1 MKKALRFLFWCG
13 LGGFGLFQLLGAS
26 ACPAR
31 KFDIVI
37 KSGRVID
44 GSGNPWYAADIGIK
58 DGKIAAIA
66 PSLDEGQAGMVIQAR
81 GLTVAPGF
89 IDVHT
94 HVDRE
99 ILNIPSVENYISQG
113 VTTVVGGNCGGHE
126 FPLSEFFA
134 AAEKKI
140 ALNIAMLAGHNTIRR
155 KIMGI
160 RMGAP
165 TAEEMS
171 QMKSLLDKEM
181 KSGAIGLSTG
191 LAYLPG
197 VYSNTEEIIELA
209 RVVAPYHGI
218 YASHIRNQAEGILE
232 AIKEAIA
239 VGEANGITVLIS
251 HIKLADEAIWN
262 KPELVT
268 GPVEEARAR
277 GVEVY
282 LDQYPY
288 TATSSGFTSSFPQ
301 EYFDGGREKFVERLA
316 DPVVYAKIKSHLIE
330 RRLTSRRGI
339 NRLQAI
345 IIANSKAFPEYAGKN
360 LEQILLLLKKEPTV
374 ENAADL
380 IIEIEKSGGASAVFF
395 QMDEPDVERLMRLPY
410 LMIGSDGEVQVSG
423 RGFPH
428 PRSYGTFPRV
438 LGRYVRER
446 RVIGLEESIRKMTS
460 LPAQALRL
468 KDRGCI
474 REGMWG
480 DIVIFDEGAVEDA
493 ATFESPHQL
502 SRGIYYVL
510 VNGQVVFTDGKWTGA
525 LPGHCLYGKGKS
537 VGKLAPE

>member
-1 MKKALRFLFWCG
+1 MIKFFHGCG
-13 LGGFGLFQLLGAS
+13 LWAVLICLIPSG
-26 ACPAR
+26 CPA
-31 KFDIVI
+31 KKTKYDIVI
-37 KSGRVID
+37 KGGRVID
-44 GSGNPWYAADIGIK
+44 GSGNPWYTADIGIQG
-58 DGKIAAIA
+58 GKIAVIE
-66 PSLDEGQAGMVIQAR
+66 PSLDEGEAGKVIQAR

-94 HVDRE
+94 HVDSD
-99 ILNIPSVENYISQG
+99 LLKTPSVENYIGQG

-126 FPLSEFFA
+126 YPLSEFFA
-134 AAEKKI
+134 GAEKGI

-155 KIMGI
+155 KVMGI
-160 RMGAP
+160 RMEAP

-171 QMKSLLDKEM
+171 RMKSLLDQEM

-197 VYSNTEEIIELA
+197 VYSKTEELVELA
-209 RVVAPYHGI
+209 QAVAPYDGI

-232 AIKEAIA
+232 AIQEAIA
-239 VGEANGITVLIS
+239 VGEANGITVFIS

-262 KPELVT
+262 RPELVT

-301 EYFDGGREKFVERLA
+301 EVFDGGREKFLERLE
-316 DPVVYAKIKSHLIE
+316 DPEIYRKVRTHIIE

-339 NRLQAI
+339 NRLQGI
-345 IIANSKAFPEYAGKN
+345 LIASSEAFPDFAGKN
-360 LEQILLLLKKEPTV
+360 LEQILLLRQKEPTA

-380 IIEIEKSGGASAVFF
+380 IIEIEKAGGASGVFF
-395 QMDEPDVERLMRLPY
+395 QMDERDVETLMRLPY
-410 LMIGSDGEVQVSG
+410 IMIGSDGAVQVSG

-438 LGRYVRER
+438 LGRYVREKGVLR
-446 RVIGLEESIRKMTS
+446 LEEAVRKMTS
-460 LPAQALRL
+460 LPAQGLRL
-468 KDRGCI
+468 KDRGCV
-474 REGMWG
+474 REGLWG
-480 DIVIFDEGAVEDA
+480 DLVIFDAAAVEDA

-502 SRGIYYVL
+502 SRGLSCVL
-510 VNGQVVFTDGKWTGA
+510 VNGEIVFAEGKWTGL
-525 LPGHCLYGKGKS
+525 LPGRSLYGKGKK
-537 VGKLAPE
+537 V

>member
-1 MKKALRFLFWCG
+1 MRRANKFLHGCG
-13 LGGFGLFQLLGAS
+13 LGAFVICLILGGCTS
-26 ACPAR
+26 QGQ
-31 KFDIVI
+31 KYDIVI
-37 KSGRVID
+37 KGGRLID
-44 GSGNPWYAADIGIK
+44 GSGNPWYTADIGISG
-58 DGKIAAIA
+58 GKIAAIE
-66 PSLDEGQAGMVIQAR
+66 PFLDEGEADKVIPAR
-81 GLTVAPGF
+81 GLIVAPGF

-94 HVDRE
+94 HVDE
-99 ILNIPSVENYISQG
+99 GLLETPSVENYISQG
-113 VTTVVGGNCGGHE
+113 VATVVGGNCGGHE
-126 FPLSEFFA
+126 YPLGEFFA
-134 AAEKKI
+134 GAEKGI

-155 KIMGI
+155 KVMGI
-160 RMGAP
+160 RMEAP

-171 QMKSLLDKEM
+171 RMKSLLDQEM

-197 VYSNTEEIIELA
+197 VYSKTEEIVELA
-209 RVVAPYHGI
+209 QAVAPYNGI
-218 YASHIRNQAEGILE
+218 YASHIRNQAEGIFG

-239 VGEANGITVLIS
+239 VGETNGITVFIS

-262 KPELVT
+262 QPELVT

-301 EYFDGGREKFVERLA
+301 EFFDGGREKFVERLE
-316 DPVVYAKIKSHLIE
+316 DPGIYSKIKAHIIE

-345 IIANSKAFPEYAGKN
+345 IIASSKAFPDYAGKN
-360 LEQILLLLKKEPTV
+360 LEQILLLRQKEPTV

-380 IIEIEKSGGASAVFF
+380 IIEIEKAGGASAVFF
-395 QMDEPDVERLMRLPY
+395 QMDEPDVETLMRLPY
-410 LMIGSDGEVQVSG
+410 LMVGSDGAVQVSG

-438 LGRYVRER
+438 LGRYVREKG
-446 RVIGLEESIRKMTS
+446 VLGLEEAVRKMTS

-468 KDRGCI
+468 KERGYV

-480 DIVIFDEGAVEDA
+480 DIVIFNAGAVEDA

-502 SRGIYYVL
+502 SRGLSCVL
-510 VNGQVVFTDGKWTGA
+510 VNGQVVFAEGKWTGL
-525 LPGHCLYGKGKS
+525 LPGHCLYGKGK
-537 VGKLAPE
+537 KA